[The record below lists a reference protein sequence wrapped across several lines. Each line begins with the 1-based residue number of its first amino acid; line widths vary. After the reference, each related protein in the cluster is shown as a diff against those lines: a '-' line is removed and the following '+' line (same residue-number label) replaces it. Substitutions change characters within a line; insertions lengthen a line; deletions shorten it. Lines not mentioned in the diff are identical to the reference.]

1 MKLSQVMVMV
11 IMLRTVL
18 GMVADQTEMM
28 EMGWYRLV
36 VCDRVSETQRWWLTW
51 MKWVRWDR

>member
-28 EMGWYRLV
+28 KMGWYRLV
-36 VCDRVSETQRWWLTW
+36 VYDRVSETQRW
-51 MKWVRWDR
+51 